1 LYAELGSI
9 PSEAIDDVFIELSD
23 GTSNNRIL
31 FYADNNGY
39 IRNQIKA
46 SGSISSLINTNV
58 TVSSN
63 MKIAITY
70 KSNEA
75 KVFINGVQY
84 GGTDTSVVVP
94 SVNKMNLE
102 NYTGVRSQTSTLK
115 DVRIYNIALTD
126 QELIALTS

>member
-1 LYAELGSI
+1 
-9 PSEAIDDVFIELSD
+9 
-23 GTSNNRIL
+23 
-31 FYADNNGY
+31 
-39 IRNQIKA
+39 
-46 SGSISSLINTNV
+46 
-58 TVSSN
+58 